1 LKSPNFVSL
10 EGTSDLFKQNAS
22 NLDSETNAI
31 YDQVV
36 ESSAKK
42 MTLAVVASIVL
53 MLWLADEYPALRFRG
68 DASFSGG
75 PIFGY
80 SIKMRR
86 IPFYRPGEYV
96 YHLRGLPNEEMS
108 LQLYAEGKSDKD
120 RDELTSLGTTLDAVL
135 SDQNGVVCQ
144 ASGKV
149 RNGQNESIWVLM
161 SGGSEA
167 AFWHWH
173 CVHIPLKSSSSY
185 TLTIRISDVDPNT
198 PKINLLPV
206 LEGGQPELP

>member
-1 LKSPNFVSL
+1 MKSPNLVSL
-10 EGTSDLFKQNAS
+10 EGTSDLLNQNAS

-135 SDQNGVVCQ
+135 SDRNGVVCQ

-185 TLTIRISDVDPNT
+185 TLTIRISNVDPNT

>member
-1 LKSPNFVSL
+1 VSL

>member
-1 LKSPNFVSL
+1 MSL

-96 YHLRGLPNEEMS
+96 YHLRGLPNGKCLFSSTPKERATKTEMS
-108 LQLYAEGKSDKD
+108 
-120 RDELTSLGTTLDAVL
+120 
-135 SDQNGVVCQ
+135 
-144 ASGKV
+144 
-149 RNGQNESIWVLM
+149 
-161 SGGSEA
+161 
-167 AFWHWH
+167 
-173 CVHIPLKSSSSY
+173 
-185 TLTIRISDVDPNT
+185 
-198 PKINLLPV
+198 
-206 LEGGQPELP
+206 